1 MRRNF
6 RGATYE
12 IHVKNP
18 DHVSSGVFR
27 MIMDGRKID
36 GCLLPIVGDGRVH
49 RVEITL
55 GKSNKD

>member
-1 MRRNF
+1 
-6 RGATYE
+6 
-12 IHVKNP
+12 
-18 DHVSSGVFR
+18 